1 MKIGQEHVRELKEA
15 ILVKYGS
22 EGVHNV
28 ISGCVVGGLSPMRA
42 RWDFIRAVKGS
53 AGICE
58 YYKIDGVHDDHID
71 TMLRKV
77 FSELGSN
84 WAAQK
89 CERKS
94 S

>member
-15 ILVKYGS
+15 ILAKYGS
-22 EGVHNV
+22 QGVLNV
-28 ISGCVVGGLSPMRA
+28 IEKYIAADLSPMRA

-58 YYKIDGVHDDHID
+58 YYKIDGVNDDHID

-77 FSELGSN
+77 FSELGSE